1 MNEFATALSAA
12 LHEEAKEIAMS
23 ADMQQAQRQLEDSIR
38 SADRRRRA
46 WVAVAAAA
54 AVVVVAGLAFGLNR
68 PSAQPGRPGPS
79 PTQPARASVPYPLD
93 AFMLTPPLTAQLPGW
108 VTSPN
113 ALAVKNQGNVSF
125 GAGYCS
131 NPTNPTA
138 LCPNGQDRAIRLLSV
153 RYMYPLDATKI
164 TEPSYAQYVNDWKA
178 VQRLGYGTVSDVTT
192 TTVGG
197 KPATT
202 MTVSLTKG
210 TFGLA
215 QCLTATSPKVSDPC
229 YQTLPARTL
238 YLAIVNHGSGQ
249 PLTLLFEGLNAANT
263 ADARAVATEFT
274 TWLATVRFP

>member
-1 MNEFATALSAA
+1 
-12 LHEEAKEIAMS
+12 MS
-23 ADMQQAQRQLEDSIR
+23 ADMQQAQRQLQDSIR

-46 WVAVAAAA
+46 WVVVAAAA

-68 PSAQPGRPGPS
+68 PTAQPARPGPS
-79 PTQPARASVPYPLD
+79 PTQPAHASVPYPLD

-113 ALAVKNQGNVSF
+113 TLAAKNQGEVDF
-125 GAGYCS
+125 GAEYCS

-153 RYMYPLDATKI
+153 QYMYPLDATKI

-178 VQRLGYGTVSDVTT
+178 VQRLGYGTVSDITT

-202 MTVSLTKG
+202 MTVSMTKG

-215 QCLTATSPKVSDPC
+215 QCQTATSPKVSAC
-229 YQTLPARTL
+229 YQTVPARTL
-238 YLAIVNHGSGQ
+238 HLAIVDHGSGQ
-249 PLTLLFEGLNAANT
+249 PPTLLFESLNTANT
-263 ADARAVATEFT
+263 ADAQAVAAEFT